1 MKLKN
6 TIVFYTD
13 YNNRHG
19 YFSFDA
25 KDETNALKVT
35 ADITGYTYD
44 MEEYDNEREAI
55 EDTLSQE
62 DGDAIILAVIY
73 KNNVIYESEQCE
85 AYYNV
90 K

>member
-13 YNNRHG
+13 GYDRHG
-19 YFSFDA
+19 YFSFEA
-25 KDETNALKVT
+25 KNETHALKVT
-35 ADITGYTYD
+35 ADITGYVYNTED
-44 MEEYDNEREAI
+44 YDNELEAVT
-55 EDTLSQE
+55 DSLSQE
-62 DGDAIILAVIY
+62 DGDAIILTVIY

>member
-13 YNNRHG
+13 HYNRHG
-19 YFSFDA
+19 YFSFEA
-25 KDETNALKVT
+25 KNETHALKIA
-35 ADITGYTYD
+35 ADITD
-44 MEEYDNEREAI
+44 HEYDTEEKEAI
-55 EDTLSQE
+55 IDALSQE
-62 DGDAIILAVIY
+62 DGSEVVLAVIY
-73 KNNVIYESEQCE
+73 KNNVIYESEECE

>member
-13 YNNRHG
+13 GYDRHG
-19 YFSFDA
+19 YFSFNA
-25 KDETNALKVT
+25 KDETHALKIA
-35 ADITGYTYD
+35 ADITGY
-44 MEEYDNEREAI
+44 EYDADDYDDDLEAI
-55 EDTLSQE
+55 IDALSQE
-62 DGDAIILAVIY
+62 DGSVIVLAVIY
-73 KNNVIYESEQCE
+73 KNNAIYESEQCE

>member
-13 YNNRHG
+13 GHNHHG

-25 KDETNALKVT
+25 KNETNALKVT
-35 ADITGYTYD
+35 ADITGYEYNAGIYD
-44 MEEYDNEREAI
+44 SELEAVT
-55 EDTLSQE
+55 DSLSQE
-62 DGDAIILAVIY
+62 DGDAIILTVIY

>member
-13 YNNRHG
+13 GYDRHG

-25 KDETNALKVT
+25 KNETNALKIV
-35 ADITGYTYD
+35 ADITGYEYNAGIYD
-44 MEEYDNEREAI
+44 SELEAVT
-55 EDTLSQE
+55 DSLSQE
-62 DGDAIILAVIY
+62 DGSDIVLAVIF

>member
-25 KDETNALKVT
+25 KNETNALKIV
-35 ADITGYTYD
+35 ADITD
-44 MEEYDNEREAI
+44 HEYDTEEKEAI
-55 EDTLSQE
+55 IDALSQE
-62 DGDAIILAVIY
+62 DGSDIVLAVIY

>member
-13 YNNRHG
+13 GNNRHG
-19 YFSFDA
+19 YFSYES
-25 KDETNALKVT
+25 KDETHALKIA
-35 ADITGYTYD
+35 ADITGY
-44 MEEYDNEREAI
+44 EYDTEEKEAI
-55 EDTLSQE
+55 IDALSQD
-62 DGDAIILAVIY
+62 DGSEIVLTVIY

>member
-13 YNNRHG
+13 GYDRHG
-19 YFSFDA
+19 YFSYES
-25 KDETNALKVT
+25 KDETNALKIA
-35 ADITGYTYD
+35 ADITDHEYD
-44 MEEYDNEREAI
+44 TEEYDNEKEAI
-55 EDTLSQE
+55 IDALSQE
-62 DGDAIILAVIY
+62 DGSDIVLAVIY

>member
-6 TIVFYTD
+6 TIVFYTYCD
-13 YNNRHG
+13 NRHG
-19 YFSFDA
+19 YVSFDA
-25 KDETNALKVT
+25 KDETHALKIA
-35 ADITGYTYD
+35 ADITGYEYGT
-44 MEEYDNEREAI
+44 EEKEAI
-55 EDTLSQE
+55 IDALSQE
-62 DGDAIILAVIY
+62 DGGAIILTVIY

>member
-13 YNNRHG
+13 GHNHDG

-25 KDETNALKVT
+25 KDETNALKI
-35 ADITGYTYD
+35 ASDITGYEYD
-44 MEEYDNEREAI
+44 TEEYEDEKEAI
-55 EDTLSQE
+55 IDALSQE
-62 DGDAIILAVIY
+62 DGDAIILTVIY

>member
-13 YNNRHG
+13 GYDHHG

-25 KDETNALKVT
+25 KDELNALKIT
-35 ADITGYTYD
+35 ADITDYEID
-44 MEEYDNEREAI
+44 KEEFSDEKEAI
-55 EDTLSQE
+55 IDAFSREDSHT
-62 DGDAIILAVIY
+62 IILAVIY

-85 AYYNV
+85 AYYDV

>member
-35 ADITGYTYD
+35 ADITGYVYD
-44 MEEYDNEREAI
+44 TEDYDNELEAT

-62 DGDAIILAVIY
+62 DGDAIILTVIY

>member
-13 YNNRHG
+13 YNSRHG

-25 KDETNALKVT
+25 KDETHALKVT
-35 ADITGYTYD
+35 ADITCY
-44 MEEYDNEREAI
+44 EYDTEDYDSEKEAI
-55 EDTLSQE
+55 IDALSQE
-62 DGDAIILAVIY
+62 DGDAIILTVIY

>member
-13 YNNRHG
+13 GYNRHG

-25 KDETNALKVT
+25 KNETNALKIT
-35 ADITGYTYD
+35 ADITGYEYNAGIYD
-44 MEEYDNEREAI
+44 SELEAVT
-55 EDTLSQE
+55 DSLSQE
-62 DGDAIILAVIY
+62 DGDAIILTVIY
-73 KNNVIYESEQCE
+73 KNNVIYESDQCE

>member
-13 YNNRHG
+13 GYDRHG

-25 KDETNALKVT
+25 KDETHALKIS

-44 MEEYDNEREAI
+44 TEEYDSEKEAI
-55 EDTLSQE
+55 IDALSQE
-62 DGDAIILAVIY
+62 DGDAIIITVIY

>member
-35 ADITGYTYD
+35 ADITGYVYD
-44 MEEYDNEREAI
+44 TEDYDNELEAI

-62 DGDAIILAVIY
+62 DGDAIILTVIY

>member
-13 YNNRHG
+13 GYDRHG

-25 KDETNALKVT
+25 KNETNALKIV
-35 ADITGYTYD
+35 ADITGYEYNAGIYD
-44 MEEYDNEREAI
+44 SELEAVT
-55 EDTLSQE
+55 DSLSQE
-62 DGDAIILAVIY
+62 DGSDTVLAVIF

>member
-13 YNNRHG
+13 HYNRHG

-25 KDETNALKVT
+25 KDETNALKIA
-35 ADITGYTYD
+35 ADITNHVQT
-44 MEEYDNEREAI
+44 EEYDSEKEAI
-55 EDTLSQE
+55 IDALSQE
-62 DGDAIILAVIY
+62 DGDAIILTVIY

>member
-13 YNNRHG
+13 GYDRHG

-25 KDETNALKVT
+25 KDELNALKIT
-35 ADITGYTYD
+35 ADITD
-44 MEEYDNEREAI
+44 HEYDTEEKEAI
-55 EDTLSQE
+55 IDALSQE
-62 DGDAIILAVIY
+62 DGSDIVLAVIY

>member
-13 YNNRHG
+13 HHNRHG

-25 KDETNALKVT
+25 KNETNALKVT
-35 ADITGYTYD
+35 ADITGYEYD
-44 MEEYDNEREAI
+44 MEEYDSELEAVT
-55 EDTLSQE
+55 DSLSQE
-62 DGDAIILAVIY
+62 DGDAIILTVIY
-73 KNNVIYESEQCE
+73 KNDVIYESEQCE

>member
-13 YNNRHG
+13 GYDRHG

-25 KDETNALKVT
+25 KDETHALKVA
-35 ADITGYTYD
+35 ADITD
-44 MEEYDNEREAI
+44 HEYDTEEKEAI
-55 EDTLSQE
+55 IDALSQD
-62 DGDAIILAVIY
+62 DGSEIVLAVIY

>member
-13 YNNRHG
+13 GYDRHG

-25 KDETNALKVT
+25 KDETHALKVT
-35 ADITGYTYD
+35 ADITGYVYNT
-44 MEEYDNEREAI
+44 EEKEAVT
-55 EDTLSQE
+55 DSLSQE
-62 DGDAIILAVIY
+62 DGDAIILTVIY

>member
-35 ADITGYTYD
+35 ADITGYVYD
-44 MEEYDNEREAI
+44 TEEYDNELEAI

-62 DGDAIILAVIY
+62 DGDAIILTVIY

>member
-13 YNNRHG
+13 GYDRHG

-25 KDETNALKVT
+25 KNETNALKIV
-35 ADITGYTYD
+35 ADITGYEYNAGIYD
-44 MEEYDNEREAI
+44 SELEAVT
-55 EDTLSQE
+55 DSLSQE
-62 DGDAIILAVIY
+62 DGSDIVLAVIY

>member
-13 YNNRHG
+13 GYDRHG

-25 KDETNALKVT
+25 KDELNALKIT
-35 ADITGYTYD
+35 ADITGY
-44 MEEYDNEREAI
+44 EYDADDYDDEKEAI
-55 EDTLSQE
+55 IDTLSQE
-62 DGDAIILAVIY
+62 VADAIILTVIY

>member
-13 YNNRHG
+13 GYDRHG

-25 KDETNALKVT
+25 KDETNALKIA
-35 ADITGYTYD
+35 ADITD
-44 MEEYDNEREAI
+44 HEYDTEEKEAI
-55 EDTLSQE
+55 IDALSQD
-62 DGDAIILAVIY
+62 DGSDIVLAVIY

>member
-25 KDETNALKVT
+25 KDVTNALKIV

-44 MEEYDNEREAI
+44 MEEYDNELEAVT
-55 EDTLSQE
+55 DSLSQE
-62 DGDAIILAVIY
+62 DGDAIILTVIY

>member
-13 YNNRHG
+13 GYDRHG
-19 YFSFDA
+19 YFSFEA
-25 KDETNALKVT
+25 KDETHALKEA
-35 ADITGYTYD
+35 ADITGYEYN

-55 EDTLSQE
+55 EDVLSQE
-62 DGDAIILAVIY
+62 DGDAIILTVIY
-73 KNNVIYESEQCE
+73 KNNAIYESEQCE

>member
-1 MKLKN
+1 MKQKN
-6 TIVFYTD
+6 TKVFYTD
-13 YNNRHG
+13 GNNRHG

-25 KDETNALKVT
+25 KDETHALKVA
-35 ADITGYTYD
+35 ADITD
-44 MEEYDNEREAI
+44 HEYDTEEKEAI
-55 EDTLSQE
+55 IDALSQE
-62 DGDAIILAVIY
+62 DGDAIILTVIY

>member
-13 YNNRHG
+13 GNNRHG

-25 KDETNALKVT
+25 KDETHALKVA
-35 ADITGYTYD
+35 ADITGY
-44 MEEYDNEREAI
+44 EYDTEEKEAI
-55 EDTLSQE
+55 IDALSQD
-62 DGDAIILAVIY
+62 DGSEIVLTVIY

>member
-13 YNNRHG
+13 GYDRHG

-25 KDETNALKVT
+25 KDVTHALKVT

-44 MEEYDNEREAI
+44 MEEYDDDQEAVI
-55 EDTLSQE
+55 GALSQE
-62 DGDAIILAVIY
+62 DGDAIILTVIY

>member
-13 YNNRHG
+13 YNGRHG

-25 KDETNALKVT
+25 KNETHALKVT

-44 MEEYDNEREAI
+44 MEEYDNELEAVT
-55 EDTLSQE
+55 DSLSQE
-62 DGDAIILAVIY
+62 DGDAIILTVIY

>member
-13 YNNRHG
+13 GYDRNG
-19 YFSFDA
+19 YFSFEA
-25 KDETNALKVT
+25 KNETHALKIA
-35 ADITGYTYD
+35 ADITD
-44 MEEYDNEREAI
+44 HEYDTEEKEAI
-55 EDTLSQE
+55 IDALSQD
-62 DGDAIILAVIY
+62 DGSEIVLAVIY

>member
-25 KDETNALKVT
+25 KDVTHALKVT
-35 ADITGYTYD
+35 ADITGYVYNTED
-44 MEEYDNEREAI
+44 YDNELEAI

-62 DGDAIILAVIY
+62 DGDAIILTVIY
-73 KNNVIYESEQCE
+73 KNNVIYESGQCE

>member
-13 YNNRHG
+13 GYDRHG

-25 KDETNALKVT
+25 KDETHALKVT
-35 ADITGYTYD
+35 ADITGYVYD
-44 MEEYDNEREAI
+44 ADDYDSEKEAI
-55 EDTLSQE
+55 IDALSQE
-62 DGDAIILAVIY
+62 DGDAIILTVIY

>member
-13 YNNRHG
+13 GYDRHG
-19 YFSFDA
+19 YFSYES
-25 KDETNALKVT
+25 KDETHALKIA
-35 ADITGYTYD
+35 ADITD
-44 MEEYDNEREAI
+44 HEYDTEEKEAI
-55 EDTLSQE
+55 IDVLSQE
-62 DGDAIILAVIY
+62 DGSDIVLAVIY

>member
-13 YNNRHG
+13 GYDRHG

-25 KDETNALKVT
+25 KNETNALKIV
-35 ADITGYTYD
+35 ADITGYEYNAGI
-44 MEEYDNEREAI
+44 YDNELEAVT
-55 EDTLSQE
+55 DSLSQE
-62 DGDAIILAVIY
+62 DGDAIILTVIY

>member
-13 YNNRHG
+13 HYNRHG

-25 KDETNALKVT
+25 KDVTHALKVT
-35 ADITGYTYD
+35 ADITGYVYNTED
-44 MEEYDNEREAI
+44 YDNELEAVT
-55 EDTLSQE
+55 DSLSQE
-62 DGDAIILAVIY
+62 DGDAIILTVIY

>member
-13 YNNRHG
+13 GYDRHG
-19 YFSFDA
+19 YFSYES
-25 KDETNALKVT
+25 KDETNALKIA
-35 ADITGYTYD
+35 ADITD
-44 MEEYDNEREAI
+44 HEYDTEEKEAI
-55 EDTLSQE
+55 IDALSQE